1 MKTILLL
8 ILFIHIV
15 QSVFA
20 QDKVRK
26 PVSAKASNLFLE
38 LGANGGIFS
47 INYDTRFAKSEKGIG
62 GRIGIGIIPSVDI
75 VIAKTSSILT
85 IPIALNYLAG
95 KAPNY
100 WEFGA
105 GSTIVSGNTKASGV
119 AFVPSIGY
127 RYQPAHKGFTGRVVF
142 SPFIGQGGILLRGG
156 FSLGIRL

>member
-8 ILFIHIV
+8 ILFIPIL

-26 PVSAKASNLFLE
+26 PVSAKASNLFIE
-38 LGANGGIFS
+38 LGANGAGIS
-47 INYDTRFAKSEKGIG
+47 INYDTRFSKSEKGIG
-62 GRIGIGIIPSVDI
+62 GRIGVGIFPSVDVGI
-75 VIAKTSSILT
+75 FGSTPSILT

-95 KAPNY
+95 KTPNY

-105 GSTIVSGNTKASGV
+105 GATIVSFFGSSKTKVTGV

-127 RYQPAHKGFTGRVVF
+127 RYQPTKD
-142 SPFIGQGGILLRGG
+142 LRDE
-156 FSLGIRL
+156 